1 MKKQKK
7 QLLWMVLVL
16 LLLVGGYFGVQKYN
30 QAQAEKETEDDSLYA
45 LNVDSSEVTE
55 LSYTYEGV
63 EYAFVLEDDVWKYRD
78 DETLNLIQSRLN
90 TMAEKL
96 ASLAVESQIDNVTDL
111 SVYGLEEPEK
121 VITFLAGGISYKIA
135 VGDYNSMSGMDYIN
149 INDSNV
155 VYAVETTFGNA
166 FDYILEELVEEV
178 EEETESTTESSTNTQ
193 ETNE

>member
-1 MKKQKK
+1 
-7 QLLWMVLVL
+7 MVLVL

-30 QAQAEKETEDDSLYA
+30 QAQAEKDTEDDSLYA

-55 LSYTYEGV
+55 LSYAYEGV

-96 ASLAVESQIDNVTDL
+96 ASLAVESQIDNVTDM

-149 INDSNV
+149 INDSNE
-155 VYAVETTFGNA
+155 VYAVETGFADA
-166 FDYILEELVEEV
+166 FDYALEELVEEV

>member
-96 ASLAVESQIDNVTDL
+96 ASLAVESQIDNVTDM

-121 VITFLAGGISYKIA
+121 VITFLAGGISYKIT

-155 VYAVETTFGNA
+155 VYAVETGFVDA
-166 FDYILEELVEEV
+166 FDYALEELVEEV

>member
-96 ASLAVESQIDNVTDL
+96 ASLAVESQIDNVTDM

-155 VYAVETTFGNA
+155 VYAVETGFVDA
-166 FDYILEELVEEV
+166 FDYALEELVEEV